1 MKIRVVVPIASDHFN
16 REVATEFSAYGSS
29 ATEISVV
36 SLEEGPQSIES
47 ECEEALVVPDFLR
60 KCKEAEKFGCDAII
74 CDCFGD
80 PGVHAARELVNIPV
94 IGAGESSMLLA
105 AALGQRFS
113 VVTVLP
119 SVFNMIENLA
129 RRAGVGG
136 KLASI
141 RSVDIP
147 VLELHDKERMVT
159 ALFEHMVQAI
169 DQDRAH
175 VLILG
180 CTGMMGVA
188 GQLRARLI
196 SKGLDVPVIDPV
208 GAAVKHAETMVT
220 LGVHQSRL
228 TYHPPKAHLTTHMA
242 AKVPA

>member
-1 MKIRVVVPIASDHFN
+1 MKARVVIPIVSDHFN
-16 REVATEFSAYGSS
+16 REVAVEFGAYAGPTTEL
-29 ATEISVV
+29 SVV
-36 SLEEGPQSIES
+36 SLDEGPHSIES

-60 KCKEAEKFGCDAII
+60 KSKEAEKAGCDAII

-80 PGVHAARELVNIPV
+80 PGVHAAREVVDIPV

-113 VVTVLP
+113 VITVLR
-119 SVFNMIENLA
+119 SVFTMIENLA
-129 RRAGVGG
+129 RRAGVSG

-147 VLELHDKERMVT
+147 VLELHDKERMNS
-159 ALFEHMVQAI
+159 ALFDQMVQAVQE
-169 DQDRAH
+169 DDAH

-188 GQLRARLI
+188 RGSQTRLA
-196 SKGLDVPVIDPV
+196 SSGFDVPVVDPV
-208 GAAVKHAETMVT
+208 GAAMKCAETMVA
-220 LGVHQSRL
+220 LGVRQSRL
-228 TYHPPKAHLTTHMA
+228 TYHRPKTYQASTKALQI
-242 AKVPA
+242 PA

>member
-1 MKIRVVVPIASDHFN
+1 MNIRVVVPVASCRFD
-16 REVATEFSAYGSS
+16 REVETEVSAYASPG
-29 ATEISVV
+29 TKISVV
-36 SLEEGPQSIES
+36 SLDEGPQSIES
-47 ECEEALVVPDFLR
+47 ECEEALVIPDFLR
-60 KCKEAEKFGCDAII
+60 KAKAAEAAGFDAVI

-94 IGAGESSMLLA
+94 VGPGESSMLIA
-105 AALGQRFS
+105 ASLGQRFS

-119 SVFNMIENLA
+119 SVFTMIDNLA

-147 VLELHDKERMVT
+147 VLELHDKEKMSF
-159 ALFEHMVQAI
+159 ALFERMVRAI
-169 DQDRAH
+169 KEDHAH

-188 GQLRARLI
+188 GDLQRRLAAA
-196 SKGLDVPVIDPV
+196 GFDVPVIDPI
-208 GAAVKHAETMVT
+208 GAALKYAEAMVA
-220 LGVHQSRL
+220 LGIRQSRL
-228 TYHPPKAHLTTHMA
+228 TYHQPKAYEMTKKSLQ
-242 AKVPA
+242 VPA